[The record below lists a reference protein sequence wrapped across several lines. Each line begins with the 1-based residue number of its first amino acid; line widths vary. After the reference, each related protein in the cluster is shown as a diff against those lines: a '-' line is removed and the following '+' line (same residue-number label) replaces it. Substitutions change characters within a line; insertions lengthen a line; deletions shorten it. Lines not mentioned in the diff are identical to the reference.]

1 MRIKIQ
7 FDLIVEIKNFH
18 FFFFF
23 LGQRSILYM
32 ASGKVTLTIEIRH
45 KVGLE

>member
-18 FFFFF
+18 FFFF